1 MKAVILAGGLG
12 TRMREETEFKPKPM
26 VEVGGKPIL
35 WHIMKILSTQ
45 GIKEFIICT
54 GYKGDVIRDYFLNY
68 SSRNSDFTIKL
79 GENQTLEIHGNRS
92 QEDWSVTV
100 AETGPVTQTGGRIHA
115 VKKYIGSERFLVTYG
130 DGIADVNIE
139 ALLEAHRRISPIL
152 TITTAT
158 PRSRFGVIE
167 ASSDGRVTR
176 FLEKPKGSED
186 VNIGY
191 MIAEPELFD
200 FLNESSTLEEEPI
213 RRIVELGG
221 LGSYHHDGYWQPM
234 DTVREAQIL
243 NEQWSS
249 GQAPWK
255 IWGN

>member
-35 WHIMKILSTQ
+35 WHIMKILSSQ
-45 GIKEFIICT
+45 GVRDFVICT

-68 SSRNSDFTIKL
+68 SSRNSDFTIRL
-79 GENQTLEIHGNRS
+79 GRDEKLEIHGNHS
-92 QEDWSVTV
+92 EEEWSVTV
-100 AETGPVTQTGGRIHA
+100 AETGPVTQTGGRIFA
-115 VKKYIGSERFLVTYG
+115 VKDYVGAERFLITYG
-130 DGIADVNIE
+130 DGIADVNLE
-139 ALLEAHRRISPIL
+139 ALIDTHDRLSPIL

-167 ASSDGRVTR
+167 ASGDGRVTR
-176 FLEKPKGSED
+176 FLEKPIGAED

-191 MIAEPELFD
+191 MIAEPKLFD
-200 FLNESSTLEEEPI
+200 FLSENSILEEGPI
-213 RRIVELGG
+213 RKIVELGQ
-221 LGSYHHDGYWQPM
+221 LGSYHHDGFWQPM

-243 NEQWSS
+243 NEHWST

-255 IWGN
+255 IWND